1 MRLRCFCA
9 SRTSNLDFCFAKAA
23 GFCFAKADLVHCFCA
38 SRTSNL
44 ADFCFAKAA
53 DFCFAKADF
62 CFAKADLVVSVVAA
76 EAGAAVAWPGG
87 AQRVHGEKS

>member
-1 MRLRCFCA
+1 MQMHCFCA
-9 SRTSNLDFCFAKAA
+9 SRTSNLADFCFAKAA

-53 DFCFAKADF
+53 DFCFAKAD
-62 CFAKADLVVSVVAA
+62 LVVSVVSVVAA

-87 AQRVHGEKS
+87 AQWVHSKKS

>member
-9 SRTSNLDFCFAKAA
+9 STTSNLDFCFAKAA

-44 ADFCFAKAA
+44 VDFCFAKAA
-53 DFCFAKADF
+53 DFCFAKAD
-62 CFAKADLVVSVVAA
+62 LVVSVVSVVAA

-87 AQRVHGEKS
+87 AQRVHGKKS